1 MNNTILYVSLLFGL
15 LLMTSCNGPIGYA
28 IHVAKTDTHTR
39 SYNTNEEADDDTV
52 RFVIHKDYRQML
64 MKVEINDVE
73 DTVLFDSGSS
83 IAAILFYT
91 DENKPGGMKFYKVP
105 LMGADKKTKI
115 WMTYIPVTIKHNM
128 YICELF
134 GNAMLLEP
142 NHWCDKEAAINRY
155 NILGFK
161 GISIG
166 CYSIDFT
173 KNQIYA
179 MSRSQIDS
187 TQYLPVKCKFESDL
201 LFVYPTINGVEYE
214 CVFDTGNG
222 QGILIQDAQRVENH
236 TEKDLL
242 YEGSYGK
249 SIGGTTESQHF
260 IIDPLTKVGFAG
272 QEETLPVMFMEKS
285 LAFNNV
291 GLQYLKR
298 FDWIIDDYH
307 NKVYAKPHVA
317 DTMELREVVHY
328 GLVTADGTLKIATR
342 LIDGNEVFN
351 IGDKIISVNG
361 ETINEDN
368 LCYYYDLLTMQK
380 DWSEFEIIV
389 EN

>member
-1 MNNTILYVSLLFGL
+1 MNNTIIYVSLLFGL

-52 RFVIHKDYRQML
+52 RFVIHKNSRQML
-64 MKVEINDVE
+64 MKAEINDVE

-83 IAAILFYT
+83 IAAVLFYT
-91 DENKPGGMKFYKVP
+91 DENKPKGMRFYKVP
-105 LMGADKKTKI
+105 LMGADKTTKVQT
-115 WMTYIPVTIKHNM
+115 TYIPVTIKHNM
-128 YICELF
+128 YVCELF

-142 NHWCDKEAAINRY
+142 SHFCDKEATINRY

-161 GISIG
+161 GISTG

-179 MSRSQIDS
+179 MNHFQIDS

-249 SIGGTTESQHF
+249 AVGGVTESQRF
-260 IIDPLTKVGFAG
+260 IIAPDTKVGFAEH
-272 QEETLPVMFMEKS
+272 EETLPVMFMEKS

-298 FDWIIDDYH
+298 FDWIIDDYY
-307 NKVYAKPHVA
+307 NKVYARPHVA

-351 IGDKIISVNG
+351 ISDRIISVNG

-368 LCYYYDLLTMQK
+368 ICYYYDLLTTQN

>member
-1 MNNTILYVSLLFGL
+1 MKNTILYVSLLFGL

-52 RFVIHKDYRQML
+52 RFVIHKNSRQML
-64 MKVEINDVE
+64 MKAEINDVE

-83 IAAILFYT
+83 IAAVLFYT
-91 DENKPGGMKFYKVP
+91 DENKPKGMRFYKVP
-105 LMGADKKTKI
+105 LMGADKTTKVQT
-115 WMTYIPVTIKHNM
+115 TYIPVTIKHNM
-128 YICELF
+128 YVCELF

-142 NHWCDKEAAINRY
+142 SHFCDKEATINRY

-161 GISIG
+161 GISTG

-179 MSRSQIDS
+179 MNHFQIDS

-249 SIGGTTESQHF
+249 AVGGVTESQRF
-260 IIDPLTKVGFAG
+260 IIAPDTKVGFAEH
-272 QEETLPVMFMEKS
+272 EETLPVMFMEKS

-298 FDWIIDDYH
+298 FDWIIDDYY
-307 NKVYAKPHVA
+307 NKVYARPHVA

-351 IGDKIISVNG
+351 ISDRIISVNG

-368 LCYYYDLLTMQK
+368 ICYYYDLLTTQN
-380 DWSEFEIIV
+380 DWSEFEIVV

>member
-52 RFVIHKDYRQML
+52 RFVIHKNSRQML
-64 MKVEINDVE
+64 MKAEINDVE

-83 IAAILFYT
+83 IAAVLFYT
-91 DENKPGGMKFYKVP
+91 DENKPKGMRFYKVP
-105 LMGADKKTKI
+105 LMGADKTAKVQT
-115 WMTYIPVTIKHNM
+115 TYIPVTIKHNM
-128 YICELF
+128 YVCELF

-142 NHWCDKEAAINRY
+142 SHFCDKEATINRY

-161 GISIG
+161 GISTG

-179 MSRSQIDS
+179 MNHFQIDS

-201 LFVYPTINGVEYE
+201 LFVYPTINGFEYE

-249 SIGGTTESQHF
+249 AVGGVTESQRF
-260 IIDPLTKVGFAG
+260 IIAPDTKVGFAEH
-272 QEETLPVMFMEKS
+272 EETLPVMFMEKS

-298 FDWIIDDYH
+298 FDWIIDDYY
-307 NKVYAKPHVA
+307 NKVYARPHVA
-317 DTMELREVVHY
+317 DTMELGEVVHY

-351 IGDKIISVNG
+351 ISDRIISVNG

-368 LCYYYDLLTMQK
+368 ICYYYDLLTTQN
-380 DWSEFEIIV
+380 DWSEFEIVV

>member
-52 RFVIHKDYRQML
+52 RFVIHKNSRQML
-64 MKVEINDVE
+64 MKAEINDVE

-83 IAAILFYT
+83 IAAVLFYT
-91 DENKPGGMKFYKVP
+91 DENKPKGMRFYKVP
-105 LMGADKKTKI
+105 LMGADKTTKVQT
-115 WMTYIPVTIKHNM
+115 TYIPVTIKHNM
-128 YICELF
+128 YVCELF

-142 NHWCDKEAAINRY
+142 SHFCDKEATINRY

-161 GISIG
+161 GISTG

-179 MSRSQIDS
+179 MNHFQIDS

-249 SIGGTTESQHF
+249 AVGGVTESQRF
-260 IIDPLTKVGFAG
+260 IIAPDTKVGFAEH
-272 QEETLPVMFMEKS
+272 EETLPVMFMEKS

-298 FDWIIDDYH
+298 FDWIIDDYY
-307 NKVYAKPHVA
+307 NKVYARPHVA

-351 IGDKIISVNG
+351 ISDRIISVNG

-368 LCYYYDLLTMQK
+368 ICYYYDLLTTQN
-380 DWSEFEIIV
+380 DWSEFEIVV

>member
-1 MNNTILYVSLLFGL
+1 MKNILLFISLLFGL

-52 RFVIHKDYRQML
+52 RFVIHKNYRQML
-64 MKVEINDVE
+64 MKAEINDVE

-91 DENKPGGMKFYKVP
+91 DENKPKGMRFYKVP
-105 LMGADKKTKI
+105 LMGADKTTKVRT
-115 WMTYIPVTIKHNM
+115 TYIPVTIRHNR
-128 YICELF
+128 YVCELF

-142 NHWCDKEAAINRY
+142 SHYCDKEAAISRY
-155 NILGFK
+155 SILGLK
-161 GISIG
+161 GIGIG

-187 TQYLPVKCKFESDL
+187 TQYLPVKCKFESDV
-201 LFVYPTINGVEYE
+201 LFIYPTINGVEYE
-214 CVFDTGNG
+214 CIFDTGNG

-249 SIGGTTESQHF
+249 AVGGVTESQHF
-260 IIDPLTKVGFAG
+260 IIAPDTKVGFAE
-272 QEETLPVMFMEKS
+272 QEEAIPVMFMENG

-298 FDWIIDDYH
+298 FDWIIDDYYH
-307 NKVYAKPHVA
+307 RVYARPHVA
-317 DTMELREVVHY
+317 DTMQLTEVHY

-351 IGDKIISVNG
+351 IGDRIISVNG

-368 LCYYYDLLTMQK
+368 ICYYYDLLTTQN

>member
-52 RFVIHKDYRQML
+52 RFVIHKNSRQML
-64 MKVEINDVE
+64 MKAEINDVE

-83 IAAILFYT
+83 IAAVLFYT
-91 DENKPGGMKFYKVP
+91 DENKPKGMRFYKVP
-105 LMGADKKTKI
+105 LMGADKTAKVQT
-115 WMTYIPVTIKHNM
+115 TYIPVTIKHNM
-128 YICELF
+128 YVCELF

-142 NHWCDKEAAINRY
+142 SHFCDKEATINRY

-161 GISIG
+161 GISTG

-179 MSRSQIDS
+179 MNHFQIDS

-249 SIGGTTESQHF
+249 AVGGVTESQRF
-260 IIDPLTKVGFAG
+260 IIAPDTKVGFAEH
-272 QEETLPVMFMEKS
+272 EETLPVMFMEKS

-298 FDWIIDDYH
+298 FDWIIDDYY
-307 NKVYAKPHVA
+307 NKVYARPHVA

-351 IGDKIISVNG
+351 ISDRIISVNG

-368 LCYYYDLLTMQK
+368 ICYYYDLLTTQN
-380 DWSEFEIIV
+380 DWSEFEIVV

>member
-1 MNNTILYVSLLFGL
+1 MKNTILYVSLLFGL

-52 RFVIHKDYRQML
+52 RFVIHKNSRQML
-64 MKVEINDVE
+64 MKAEINDVE

-83 IAAILFYT
+83 IAAVLFYT
-91 DENKPGGMKFYKVP
+91 DENKPKGMRFYKVP
-105 LMGADKKTKI
+105 LMGADKTTKVQT
-115 WMTYIPVTIKHNM
+115 TYIPVTIKHNM
-128 YICELF
+128 YVCELF

-142 NHWCDKEAAINRY
+142 SHFCDKEATINRY

-161 GISIG
+161 GISTG

-179 MSRSQIDS
+179 MNHFQIDS

-249 SIGGTTESQHF
+249 AVGGVTESQRF
-260 IIDPLTKVGFAG
+260 IIAPDTKVGFAEH
-272 QEETLPVMFMEKS
+272 EENLPVMFMEKS

-298 FDWIIDDYH
+298 CDWIIDDYY
-307 NKVYAKPHVA
+307 NKVYARPHVA
-317 DTMELREVVHY
+317 DTMELGEVVHY

-351 IGDKIISVNG
+351 ISDRIISVNG

-368 LCYYYDLLTMQK
+368 ICYYYDLLTTQN
-380 DWSEFEIIV
+380 DWSEFEIVV